1 MEVATESTAP
11 NTSSPSSPSA
21 SAVPNAMPNV
31 VPNAEASTAPPKK
44 KVSDIVVTDANVA
57 INVLAGFVTL
67 AQQRGCYSL
76 EESSKVWEAICMLES
91 ASKGVKAD

>member
-1 MEVATESTAP
+1 MDPAPDATTTKP
-11 NTSSPSSPSA
+11 SSPSSA
-21 SAVPNAMPNV
+21 GADETAAV
-31 VPNAEASTAPPKK
+31 PPKK

-76 EESSKVWEAICMLES
+76 EESAKVWEAICMLES
-91 ASKGVKAD
+91 ASKNVKTD

>member
-1 MEVATESTAP
+1 MEVETESPITP
-11 NTSSPSSPSA
+11 TTSSPSTDA
-21 SAVPNAMPNV
+21 GAGAGA
-31 VPNAEASTAPPKK
+31 AETTTAPPKK

-76 EESSKVWEAICMLES
+76 EESAKVWEAICMLES
-91 ASKGVKAD
+91 ASKNVKTE

>member
-1 MEVATESTAP
+1 MEVETESPFTP
-11 NTSSPSSPSA
+11 TTSSPSAAANTIAAAPTA
-21 SAVPNAMPNV
+21 APT
-31 VPNAEASTAPPKK
+31 AEPATAPPKK

-91 ASKGVKAD
+91 ASKNVKTE

>member
-1 MEVATESTAP
+1 MEVAAESTDVPKA
-11 NTSSPSSPSA
+11 SSPSTDAAPG
-21 SAVPNAMPNV
+21 
-31 VPNAEASTAPPKK
+31 AETSTAPPKK

-76 EESSKVWEAICMLES
+76 EESSKVWEAICMLEN
-91 ASKGVKAD
+91 ASKSVKTE

>member
-1 MEVATESTAP
+1 MDSVPGATNMP
-11 NTSSPSSPSA
+11 KPSSPSSPGA
-21 SAVPNAMPNV
+21 GAPEPPV
-31 VPNAEASTAPPKK
+31 APPKK

-76 EESSKVWEAICMLES
+76 EESAKVWEAICMLEN
-91 ASKGVKAD
+91 ASKSAKTD

>member
-1 MEVATESTAP
+1 MEAAVESTDVPKA
-11 NTSSPSSPSA
+11 SSPSTD
-21 SAVPNAMPNV
+21 AVPG
-31 VPNAEASTAPPKK
+31 AEASTAPPKK

-91 ASKGVKAD
+91 ASKSVKTE